1 MSNDR
6 ANELIKELI
15 KELEQETALDLATVE
30 QAKLLQNK
38 FEDILNPNLDTS
50 NNTMLENVIA
60 REASFFCYPPHSRA
74 TCLRTGKHLKPAWY
88 LNPECSLYFRV

>member
-15 KELEQETALDLATVE
+15 QELEQETALDLATVE

-38 FEDILNPNLDTS
+38 FEDILNPDLDTS
-50 NNTMLENVIA
+50 NNTMLDDVIA
-60 REASFFCYPPHSRA
+60 LEASFATTHPVAEKLVRELVNTLSR
-74 TCLRTGKHLKPAWY
+74 LGI
-88 LNPECSLYFRV
+88 